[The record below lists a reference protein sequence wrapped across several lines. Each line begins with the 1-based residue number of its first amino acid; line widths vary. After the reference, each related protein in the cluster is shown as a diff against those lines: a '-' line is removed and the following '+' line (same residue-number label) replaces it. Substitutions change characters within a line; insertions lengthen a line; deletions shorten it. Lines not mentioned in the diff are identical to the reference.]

1 MLFHTPGAILSTS
14 IALLFA
20 IGCNFYILKK
30 YAKFKFSYSW
40 IHFAKIYI
48 SCSDANLELV
58 FFLANLFLE
67 PTKLGYLI
75 IIILGVTVGIL
86 IYGTITIKTR
96 LADKF
101 LGEIPEKLRRRV
113 RFLR

>member
-1 MLFHTPGAILSTS
+1 MDSFCKNI
-14 IALLFA
+14 
-20 IGCNFYILKK
+20 
-30 YAKFKFSYSW
+30 
-40 IHFAKIYI
+40 
-48 SCSDANLELV
+48 LV
-58 FFLANLFLE
+58 FIYYDARCRISIFLANLFLE

-96 LADKF
+96 LADEF

-113 RFLR
+113 RFYDENR

>member
-1 MLFHTPGAILSTS
+1 
-14 IALLFA
+14 
-20 IGCNFYILKK
+20 
-30 YAKFKFSYSW
+30 
-40 IHFAKIYI
+40 
-48 SCSDANLELV
+48 
-58 FFLANLFLE
+58 
-67 PTKLGYLI
+67 TKLGYLI

-96 LADKF
+96 LADEF

>member
-1 MLFHTPGAILSTS
+1 MWLQIFI
-14 IALLFA
+14 
-20 IGCNFYILKK
+20 Y
-30 YAKFKFSYSW
+30 
-40 IHFAKIYI
+40 HFIVGV
-48 SCSDANLELV
+48 ELV

-86 IYGTITIKTR
+86 IFTGTITIKTR
-96 LADKF
+96 LADEF